1 MKRPMHVKEPVFN
14 PMKVAGILLGN
25 AVKELDAHMAAM
37 ATTPRRSAPMITGN
51 IKKRK

>member
-25 AVKELDAHMAAM
+25 AVKELDAHMAAI

-51 IKKRK
+51 IKKLK